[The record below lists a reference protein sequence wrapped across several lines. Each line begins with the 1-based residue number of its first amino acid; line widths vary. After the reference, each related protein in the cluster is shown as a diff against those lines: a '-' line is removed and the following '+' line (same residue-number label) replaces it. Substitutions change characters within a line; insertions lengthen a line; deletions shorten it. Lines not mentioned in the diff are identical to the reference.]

1 MSDYDLGN
9 ARGYVEIDPSG
20 VKQGMDEARRHWD
33 AGLSSM
39 LAGVD
44 NLGRSM
50 QSIGTQ
56 MTAIAAPFAAGMGV
70 AVKNALDFDES
81 MTNVGA
87 VLGKTR
93 EEMTLLTEE
102 VLAIGEASRAG
113 PQAAADA
120 FYDIVGGVADAST
133 HMDILNASIATAEA
147 GNAGLGGVTSALISV
162 MNSYAFEAQQA
173 AFASDVLT
181 RTVGVGVGTMDE
193 LASAL
198 PLVSGLANS
207 TGVAFD
213 DLGAMM
219 GLLSTKGNTF
229 SQSATQIRAIMVA
242 MLNPNE
248 KMKKAFEEIGVASGQ
263 AAIEQYGLAGAL
275 TLLNEKSPTFQANM
289 AGTLGSIEA
298 LNGSIALTSEG
309 ATEFLGNFENG
320 LEGATAAARELQNA
334 SPAAAMDRLMSKFAA
349 LRIEL
354 GTALIPVMIR
364 TVDAL
369 VPILE
374 RMTEWVKVNPELVAA
389 FGSLIGGLVTG
400 GPIIAGVGTALS
412 VLVSPVGAVIA
423 AVGAMGAAWHKN
435 LWGIRDTTIQVFDSV
450 SHVIG
455 IFRTDLKNLG
465 LGEAFA
471 GIFGKGS
478 TTEGMESS
486 LEGALVDLGL
496 SRETSQKVVGGIWD
510 IIEKIR
516 GAFEWLI
523 DTLRPLFDQI
533 GIFISKLDFGQL
545 FNIARD
551 VMAFT
556 NPLGI
561 ASKVLE
567 AFGVDFKMVFEEVV
581 GAATRFL
588 EAINGGGGFFDG
600 LRAAFGDSSFLDAF
614 ESGFNSVVDFVTNTV
629 LPALQQL
636 FNWFV
641 TEALPAIVS
650 FVQTTVIPAIENFFG
665 FLAQVWEITRP
676 GLEMLYNWF
685 VNEALPAISNFITQS
700 VIPAVEVFIGTLQ
713 NIWNAVAPH
722 LLNVYN
728 WFVTEALPGI
738 LNFITTTVI
747 PGVQWFID
755 TLKNIWLAVEPIIV
769 GLIDWFLTNGWP
781 VIQGAIEF
789 ASGIINGFIDVLKGI
804 WTFVEPAVNS
814 LLAWFQTNG
823 WPFIEGILNTGKGII
838 QGVIDVFVSIWNT
851 VKQPLEDLKKGI
863 GDIFNWIGDNIIK
876 PVIDLIKSIVTEVEK
891 AVSAIL
897 GLNNMDGEKMGDAIN
912 DRVMNPG
919 GGGKYGGGG
928 YGFASGGFTGYGAAD
943 AVAGFVH
950 ANEYVIP
957 AQGVPVLRERGGRED
972 ENGMV
977 FQAGAV
983 VIHANSYEQGRAA
996 ADGFEQR
1003 LEQLRRSR
1011 G

>member
-1 MSDYDLGN
+1 VTDYDLGN

-39 LAGVD
+39 LTGVE

-50 QSIGTQ
+50 QTIGAQ

-70 AVKNALDFDES
+70 AIKGALDFDES

-93 EEMTLLTEE
+93 DEMTLLTAE

-113 PQAAADA
+113 PQAAANA

-133 HMDILNASIATAEA
+133 HMAILNASIATAEA
-147 GNAGLGGVTSALISV
+147 GNAELGGVTKALISV
-162 MNSYAFEAQQA
+162 MNSYAFEAKQA

-207 TGVAFD
+207 TGVSFD
-213 DLGAMM
+213 QLGAMM
-219 GLLSTKGNTF
+219 SLLSTKGNTF

-242 MLNPNE
+242 MLNPNA
-248 KMKKAFEEIGVASGQ
+248 KMKQAFEEIGVASGQ

-275 TLLNEKSPTFQANM
+275 ALLNEKSPTFQANM

-309 ATEFLGNFENG
+309 ATEFLGNFSNG
-320 LEGATAAARELQNA
+320 LEGATDAARELQNA
-334 SPAAAMDRLMSKFAA
+334 SPAAAMDKLMSKFAA

-354 GTALIPVMIR
+354 GTALVPVLIR
-364 TVDAL
+364 TVDAF

-374 RMTEWVKVNPELVAA
+374 RVTEWVKVNPKLVAA
-389 FGSLIGGLVTG
+389 VGAMVGGMVSA
-400 GPIIAGVGTALS
+400 GPVIAGVGTALTM
-412 VLVSPVGAVIA
+412 LVSPVGAVIA
-423 AVGAMGAAWHKN
+423 AIGALGTAWHKN
-435 LWGIRDTTIQVFDSV
+435 LWGIRDTTTQVFDAIG
-450 SHVIG
+450 HVVG

-478 TTEGMESS
+478 TIEGMEST
-486 LEGALVDLGL
+486 LEGALTAMGMSRDTAIKIVDSLWAAIQRV
-496 SRETSQKVVGGIWD
+496 REGF
-510 IIEKIR
+510 
-516 GAFEWLI
+516 AWLM
-523 DTLRPLFDQI
+523 DTLRPLFDEI
-533 GIFISKLDFGQL
+533 GTLIGNIDFGQL

-551 VMAFT
+551 VLAFT
-556 NPLGI
+556 NPIGI
-561 ASKVLE
+561 ATKVLG
-567 AFGVDFKMVFEEVV
+567 AFGVDFKKVFEDIV

-588 EAINGGGGFFDG
+588 AAINGGGGLFDG
-600 LRAAFGDSSFLDAF
+600 LRAAFGDSSFLDGF
-614 ESGFNSVVDFVTNTV
+614 ESGFNAVVDFVTNTV
-629 LPALQQL
+629 LPALESL
-636 FNWFV
+636 YNWFV
-641 TEALPAIVS
+641 SEALPAIVS
-650 FVQTTVIPAIENFFG
+650 FVETTVLPAIQGFFD

-676 GLEMLYNWF
+676 GLETLYNWF
-685 VNEALPAISNFITQS
+685 VNEALPAISNFITQT
-700 VIPAVEVFIGTLQ
+700 VVPAVQAFIGTLQ
-713 NIWNAVAPH
+713 SIWDVVAPH
-722 LLNVYN
+722 LLNIYN
-728 WFVTEALPGI
+728 WFVTEALPAI

-769 GLIDWFLTNGWP
+769 GLVDWFLTNGWP
-781 VIQGAIEF
+781 VIQGIIDIAV
-789 ASGIINGFIDVLKGI
+789 GIVNGFIDTLKNI
-804 WTFVEPAVNS
+804 WITVEPFVTS
-814 LLAWFQTNG
+814 LLNWFQTSG
-823 WPFIEGILNTGKGII
+823 WPVIESILNTGKGII

-851 VKQPLEDLKKGI
+851 VKQPLEDLKKGV
-863 GDIFNWIGDNIIK
+863 GDIFNWIGQNIIQ
-876 PVIDLIKSIVTEVEK
+876 PVIDLIKSIVTEVDK

-897 GLNNMDGEKMGDAIN
+897 GLNNMDGEKVGSAIS
-912 DRVMNPG
+912 DRVMNPIG
-919 GGGKYGGGG
+919 GSKYGGG
-928 YGFASGGFTGYGAAD
+928 GFASGGFTGYGPAD

-957 AQGVPVLRERGGRED
+957 AQGVPVLRERSGRED
-972 ENGMV
+972 EGGMT